1 MNNNFL
7 NQEKLTKKEW
17 DNIETIISDLN
28 EREILNM
35 INNGYYNTDI
45 KINKY
50 KCLYQYLNI
59 QKNYYSIIYFELL
72 HPIIKKSIF
81 QKQLSLLKNKVKKIL
96 KLLL

>member
-17 DNIETIISDLN
+17 DNIETIVSDLN

-35 INNGYYNTDI
+35 INEGYYNTDI
-45 KINKY
+45 KINKH

-59 QKNYYSIIYFELL
+59 QKSYFNTIFFEVLW
-72 HPIIKKSIF
+72 PIIKKI
-81 QKQLSLLKNKVKKIL
+81 NKKK
-96 KLLL
+96 